1 MIHDTAQAYGIYI
14 QKQKRSQKILW
25 YIKIQEDGKDKTE
38 IILIEN
44 KDFIATDEI
53 FDGKQGFII
62 NSTK

>member
-1 MIHDTAQAYGIYI
+1 MILHKPTGYI
-14 QKQKRSQKILW
+14 FRNRKEVKKFFGTSRYRKM
-25 YIKIQEDGKDKTE
+25 EKDKTE